1 MKYLQLLL
9 LALIPIGLG
18 SCEKKGGLQEGTW
31 RGELNLSDNRT
42 APFLFEVKKTSLDT
56 ATFILI
62 NGDERIELPNVTF
75 HGDTLIVPIIAY
87 DAVLKGFV
95 KGNHIEGKFIKNYIE
110 NDSGVTFTAVYG
122 TSERFAPVTTPTNR
136 KIDGKWD
143 VLFVNE
149 GDTTHNVGIFKT
161 SGDIVTGSILTN
173 SGDLRFL
180 EGAYTNEGV
189 QLSAFGGLSP
199 YYIELNFTDDNH
211 FEGTFY
217 TTRGITKLVG
227 RKNDAAALA
236 DAYSLAGLKQG
247 YETLSFS
254 LPNLNG
260 NIVSLSDEQYKGK
273 VIIVSILGSWC
284 PNCLDEMAY
293 LAPWYEEN
301 KDRGVEILGIAFE
314 RKNDEVY
321 AKKAIGQLKERYN
334 TTYPILFG
342 GAVGKE
348 NVAGVLPE
356 LDNFSSYPTTIFI
369 DKKGKVR
376 TIHTGFNGPAT
387 GLFYDEFIEEFNTLV
402 DSLLSE

>member
-1 MKYLQLLL
+1 
-9 LALIPIGLG
+9 
-18 SCEKKGGLQEGTW
+18 
-31 RGELNLSDNRT
+31 LSDNRT

-62 NGDERIELPNVTF
+62 NGDERVELPNVTF